1 MPKLR
6 AGCLVYCDHL
16 MIVEQ
21 VAALSTIPTTRFED
35 LSEIDV
41 FILSGTIS
49 KKKDGERL
57 FFPERTKLKVPYGN
71 GK

>member
-1 MPKLR
+1 
-6 AGCLVYCDHL
+6 

>member
-41 FILSGTIS
+41 FILSFLEQS
-49 KKKDGERL
+49 LRRRMERG
-57 FFPERTKLKVPYGN
+57 FFFLKGQS
-71 GK
+71 